1 MGTQVNN
8 FKRYFGASA
17 KGEIP
22 FQPGF
27 TIVGKV
33 GGSKPQGQVS
43 KAVAPSGG
51 GIVSI
56 SPAIAAQE
64 QATSLVGGATTVTKK
79 RKYVTVTKKRKY
91 VKRAGRKKTNKEKH
105 RNKTKKTKTKSKK
118 VSKSKSVKIHRK
130 EAL

>member
-17 KGEIP
+17 KGQIP

-27 TIVGKV
+27 TVVGKI
-33 GGSKPQGQVS
+33 GGPKPPVQAS

-64 QATSLVGGATTVTKK
+64 QATSLVGGGTAA
-79 RKYVTVTKKRKY
+79 RKKRKY
-91 VKRAGRKKTNKEKH
+91 VKRAGGKKNGKQKH
-105 RNKTKKTKTKSKK
+105 RNKGQKTKSKK
-118 VSKSKSVKIHRK
+118 RSKQKSAKISRK

>member
-33 GGSKPQGQVS
+33 GGPKPQLQSS

-64 QATSLVGGATTVTKK
+64 QATSLVGGGTTV
-79 RKYVTVTKKRKY
+79 RKKRKY
-91 VKRAGRKKTNKEKH
+91 VKRAGNKKKAKPKH
-105 RNKTKKTKTKSKK
+105 RNKAKKPKSKK
-118 VSKSKSVKIHRK
+118 PSKAKSVKINRK